1 MKVIKGYRFVN
12 GNLKSK
18 HGKVKWELGKWNKLD
33 NGEPLQL
40 CQNGFHASQRPT
52 DSLNYIFGTRWF
64 ECEARGE
71 ILKDIDKFCATE
83 MRLVR
88 EIPTK
93 VIRQF
98 AIDCAW
104 RVLHIFEEK
113 YPDDKRPRKALEAAQ
128 VYLNNP
134 TKVNKD
140 KLDAAGDARAA
151 RAAWDAAWAAR
162 DAAWAARDARAARAA
177 WDAAWAAGAA
187 WDARAAAR
195 DAAGTAAWAAGD
207 AARDAGD
214 AGDAEIKWQNK
225 HLINLIRKQAK

>member
-40 CQNGFHASQRPT
+40 CQNGFHASQRPI

-140 KLDAAGDARAA
+140 KLAAA
-151 RAAWDAAWAAR
+151 RAAWAAG
-162 DAAWAARDARAARAA
+162 
-177 WDAAWAAGAA
+177 DAAWAAGAA
-187 WDARAAAR
+187 ARAA
-195 DAAGTAAWAAGD
+195 WA
-207 AARDAGD
+207 

>member
-40 CQNGFHASQRPT
+40 CQNGFHASQRPI

-140 KLDAAGDARAA
+140 KLDAAGDAAWAAGDAA
-151 RAAWDAAWAAR
+151 RAATWA
-162 DAAWAARDARAARAA
+162 AARAA
-177 WDAAWAAGAA
+177 TWAAGAA
-187 WDARAAAR
+187 AWAAAR
-195 DAAGTAAWAAGD
+195 AAAWAAGD
-207 AARDAGD
+207 AARA